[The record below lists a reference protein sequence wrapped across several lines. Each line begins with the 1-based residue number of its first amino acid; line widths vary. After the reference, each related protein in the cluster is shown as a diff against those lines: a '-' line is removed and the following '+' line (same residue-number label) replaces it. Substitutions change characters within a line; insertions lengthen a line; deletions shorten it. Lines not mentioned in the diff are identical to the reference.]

1 MFLNLRDKTGLKK
14 KGRHDND
21 LAPTTYKILCFE
33 NYVWKV
39 VNIEVKLFNRNTS
52 VSSKSYGYKCFIFHF
67 LNVYQK

>member
-33 NYVWKV
+33 NYV
-39 VNIEVKLFNRNTS
+39 
-52 VSSKSYGYKCFIFHF
+52 
-67 LNVYQK
+67 